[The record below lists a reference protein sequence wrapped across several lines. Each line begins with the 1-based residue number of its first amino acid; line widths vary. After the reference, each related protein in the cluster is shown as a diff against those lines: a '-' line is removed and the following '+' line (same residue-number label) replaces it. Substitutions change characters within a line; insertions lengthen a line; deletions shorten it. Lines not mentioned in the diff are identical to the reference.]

1 MLSIEKCSVPVNT
14 LLDRYTRNGSYADCY
29 RSEIPKQ
36 ISLNQFV
43 LAFYTTS
50 LFKLERFILNWTVS
64 KPSTDSQA
72 MELVQGDIDS
82 FAAWNVEA
90 RKDNELLMCDF
101 GGRTRSWFM
110 VNPINLSGGQTQL
123 YFGSAVVPVRN
134 PKTRELS
141 IEFVYRV
148 LLGFHQIYSVLLLQS
163 AKTRVKRSM

>member
-1 MLSIEKCSVPVNT
+1 
-14 LLDRYTRNGSYADCY
+14 
-29 RSEIPKQ
+29 
-36 ISLNQFV
+36 
-43 LAFYTTS
+43 
-50 LFKLERFILNWTVS
+50 
-64 KPSTDSQA
+64 

-101 GGRTRSWFM
+101 GGRARSWFM